1 MEHITERETTAIGGL
16 RTGQDEQVSAISTR
30 TSSAKGNR
38 WLILLSLASL
48 YLIWGMTYL
57 GMRIGMDGFP
67 PFLLI
72 GIRFLVA
79 GSILY
84 AVLRVRGAPVP
95 KRSEWIGAGIIG
107 ILLLVGGN
115 GGVIYSE
122 QWVAT
127 GVAAV
132 GIAAVPLWTALFS
145 GLWGL
150 WPTRKEWLGLSIGFV
165 GVILLNLGH
174 GLWGNPQ
181 GAIALL
187 IAPLCWA
194 LGAAWSRHISL
205 PSGLMSSAVE
215 MLVAGPDPDRS
226 EPRAAGTRAEP
237 QRHRIAAGARLS
249 DRLWFAGG
257 VQRLRLLDTHRAP
270 GAGDELRLRQPPGSY
285 RAGRAAG
292 RRATDAGGGP
302 GGDDHPVRRRAG
314 LFGTQARITP
324 IDADIRGQ
332 GSREGLPP

>member
-1 MEHITERETTAIGGL
+1 MEHISESNTTAIEKL
-16 RTGQDEQVSAISTR
+16 RTGQDEQASAVSTLKPA
-30 TSSAKGNR
+30 AKGNR

-48 YLIWGMTYL
+48 YLFWGMTYL
-57 GMRIGMDGFP
+57 GMRIGMNGFP

-84 AVLRVRGAPVP
+84 AVLRVRGAPAP

-174 GLWGNPQ
+174 GLWGNPE

-205 PSGLMSSAVE
+205 PAGLMSSAVE
-215 MLVAGPDPDRS
+215 MLVAG
-226 EPRAAGTRAEP
+226 GVL
-237 QRHRIAAGARLS
+237 IVLS
-249 DRLWFAGG
+249 LALREHVPNLKNTESLLALVFLIVFGSLVAFSAFGYLLRTVRPALATSYAYVNPLVAIGLG
-257 VQRLRLLDTHRAP
+257 VLLVGEQLT
-270 GAGDELRLRQPPGSY
+270 L
-285 RAGRAAG
+285 
-292 RRATDAGGGP
+292 
-302 GGDDHPVRRRAG
+302 V
-314 LFGTQARITP
+314 
-324 IDADIRGQ
+324 
-332 GSREGLPP
+332 EGLAVMIILSGVALVSLGRQRA